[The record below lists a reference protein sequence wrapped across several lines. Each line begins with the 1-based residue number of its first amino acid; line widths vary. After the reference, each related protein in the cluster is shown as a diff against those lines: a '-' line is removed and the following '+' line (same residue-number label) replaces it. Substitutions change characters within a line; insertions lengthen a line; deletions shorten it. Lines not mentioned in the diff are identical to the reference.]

1 MGGQNSVTKCLVFFV
16 ILLIIIIITKTSS
29 RTFIAIGVGCCSD
42 VHVNCRGK

>member
-16 ILLIIIIITKTSS
+16 IIIIITKTSS